1 MQSAWH
7 WLSLMSQF
15 AKHSEVVCPLATS
28 ASPSQI
34 PIATRRIANERDVDE
49 RINADESES
58 AVAGPSLLI
67 TEEERTTNEGER
79 KGENNAKGCGL
90 GRNGTLFC
98 MLIQKKRD
106 AHSARDRG
114 ARVLLGVS
122 LSQNGTKPPAKID

>member
-7 WLSLMSQF
+7 WPSLMSQF

-79 KGENNAKGCGL
+79 KGKTTPRGVAWDEMEPFSACSSRRRGMPIQLVTGVPGC
-90 GRNGTLFC
+90 C
-98 MLIQKKRD
+98 
-106 AHSARDRG
+106 SE
-114 ARVLLGVS
+114 
-122 LSQNGTKPPAKID
+122 